1 MGVSQR
7 HFEGRLYLAVTTELH
22 DVQECHDGEVPF
34 EVNGVGLRW
43 VYGDASDD
51 DGRIAPNVEWGV
63 VEEWNVVVVVE
74 ECVVVEKVNVDG
86 GNGDTSDEG
95 NEIVTFVHVE
105 DVEVA
110 WNVDWNMS
118 GVCVDSEEVDVQE
131 EQVLVPVVEFVELV
145 ESEVRIVWIWFR

>member
-1 MGVSQR
+1 M
-7 HFEGRLYLAVTTELH
+7 
-22 DVQECHDGEVPF
+22 
-34 EVNGVGLRW
+34 NGVGLRW

>member
-1 MGVSQR
+1 M
-7 HFEGRLYLAVTTELH
+7 
-22 DVQECHDGEVPF
+22 
-34 EVNGVGLRW
+34 NGVGLRW

-110 WNVDWNMS
+110 I
-118 GVCVDSEEVDVQE
+118 GT
-131 EQVLVPVVEFVELV
+131 
-145 ESEVRIVWIWFR
+145 